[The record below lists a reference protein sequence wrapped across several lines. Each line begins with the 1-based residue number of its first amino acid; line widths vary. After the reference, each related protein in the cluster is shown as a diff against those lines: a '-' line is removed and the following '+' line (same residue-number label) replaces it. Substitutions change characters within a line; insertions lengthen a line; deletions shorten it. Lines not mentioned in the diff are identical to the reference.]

1 MGRHDRGT
9 RVMSSIPDE
18 VIEQVRDAA
27 DIVHI
32 LSEFVDLKR
41 TGSDYRGPCPF
52 HGGSHRNLAVIP
64 KKQMFYCF
72 VCHEGGDV
80 FAFFRKRFGM
90 EYPAAVREVA
100 GKVGITIPE
109 RSTGGPDPREPL
121 FSAVGVAAEWYAE
134 RLRDAAEGAAAREYL
149 AGRNFDVER
158 LLVMGLGYA
167 PKGKAFLD
175 AMANLG
181 VPEDVLLEAGLVAR
195 REDGSLRPRFWGR
208 LLFPILDLRGRV
220 VGFGGRVIARGEPK
234 YLNSPESQIFH
245 KGRLL
250 YNLHNAKNA
259 IRRAESAVVVEGYFD
274 VLRAVS
280 AEMEN
285 VVSPLGTALTPDQAS
300 LLKRY
305 TSQVTLL
312 YDSDQ
317 AGLRATF
324 RAADEL
330 LRVPMRVMVA
340 TPPRGED
347 PDSLVAKGG
356 AEALKQILDDAL
368 DVFEREL
375 QLIERKG
382 LLASLAGRR
391 RALDRLMRTLRAT
404 RDPVTQDLYVDR
416 AAQLLGITEH
426 SVRREIAAG
435 RDRTPRSASASPSQG
450 GPGRRGPP
458 GGRGR
463 AEWTLIRVML
473 REPHWRGRIAEQF
486 QDLSIL
492 GSLERQLFESLAATP
507 TDVPGAMFL
516 EQVDGPARAAV
527 VELLDEEWGQL
538 DIDAMVDGALGR
550 LESRRLESLLLE
562 KERRLAL
569 APENEKVAIVREIH
583 SLSRRMAQLHE
594 GRWNLIRRGRSSA
607 V

>member
-1 MGRHDRGT
+1 
-9 RVMSSIPDE
+9 MSSIPDE

-134 RLRDAAEGAAAREYL
+134 RLRDTAEGAAAREYL
-149 AGRNFDVER
+149 ASRHFDVER

-181 VPEDVLLEAGLVAR
+181 VAEDVLLEAGLVTR

-208 LLFPILDLRGRV
+208 LLFPIHDLRGRV

-259 IRRAESAVVVEGYFD
+259 VRRAESAIVVEGYFD
-274 VLRAVS
+274 VLRVVS
-280 AEMEN
+280 AEMEH
-285 VVSPLGTALTPDQAS
+285 VVAPLGTALTPNQAS

-305 TSQVTLL
+305 TSQATLF

-356 AEALKQILDDAL
+356 AEALKQVLGDAL

-382 LLASLAGRR
+382 MLASLAGRR

-404 RDPVTQDLYVDR
+404 RDPVTQDLYVGR
-416 AAQLLGITEH
+416 AAQSLGITEH

-435 RDRTPRSASASPSQG
+435 RDRTPQSASGPPSQG
-450 GPGRRGPP
+450 GPGRKGS
-458 GGRGR
+458 GRSR
-463 AEWTLIRVML
+463 PEWTLIRIML

-486 QDLSIL
+486 QDLSVL
-492 GSLERQLFESLAATP
+492 GSLERQLFEALAATP

-516 EQVDGPARAAV
+516 EQVEGPARAAV
-527 VELLDEEWGQL
+527 VELLDEDWGQL
-538 DIDAMVDGALGR
+538 DIDAMVEGALGR
-550 LESRRLESLLLE
+550 LESRRLESLLSE

-569 APENEKVAIVREIH
+569 APEEEKLALVREIH

-594 GRWNLIRRGRSSA
+594 GRWNLIRRGSSSA